1 MKPIY
6 IAPALGLAVLLAACG
21 TKTPSEAPGA
31 TSNTETS
38 NAMSGMASSGAMA
51 NMDNMSNMASPAAIE
66 TIMAKATGKV
76 TAIDPA
82 AGTVTIAHSAIPEVK
97 WPAMTMAFKAD
108 PKLLSGVAA
117 GDQVAFDLT
126 VKGSEG
132 EVTAIKKQ

>member
-1 MKPIY
+1 MKLIY
-6 IAPALGLAVLLAACG
+6 TATTLGLAVLLGACG
-21 TKTPSEAPGA
+21 TKTPSKAPSA
-31 TSNTETS
+31 ANSAETS
-38 NAMSGMASSGAMA
+38 SAMSGMA
-51 NMDNMSNMASPAAIE
+51 NMASPAAIAS
-66 TIMAKATGKV
+66 TMAKATGKV

-97 WPAMTMAFKAD
+97 WPAMTMTFKAD

-132 EVTAIKKQ
+132 EVTAIKKR

>member
-1 MKPIY
+1 MKLIY
-6 IAPALGLAVLLAACG
+6 TASALGVAILLGACG
-21 TKTPSEAPGA
+21 AKTPSDAPNTANNAA
-31 TSNTETS
+31 TSSAT
-38 NAMSGMASSGAMA
+38 SGMAK
-51 NMDNMSNMASPAAIE
+51 MDNMSNMASPAAIA
-66 TIMAKATGKV
+66 TMMAKVTGKV

-97 WPAMTMAFKAD
+97 WPAMTMTFKAD

-117 GDQVAFDLT
+117 GDQIAFDLA

>member
-1 MKPIY
+1 MKLIY
-6 IAPALGLAVLLAACG
+6 TASALGVAILLGACG
-21 TKTPSEAPGA
+21 AKTSSEAPSA
-31 TSNTETS
+31 ANSAETNS
-38 NAMSGMASSGAMA
+38 AMA

-66 TIMAKATGKV
+66 STMAKATGKV

-97 WPAMTMAFKAD
+97 WPAMIMAFKAD
-108 PKLLSGVAA
+108 PKLLAGVAT

>member
-6 IAPALGLAVLLAACG
+6 TASALGLAVLLGACG
-21 TKTPSEAPGA
+21 SKTPNAAPSA
-31 TSNTETS
+31 AS
-38 NAMSGMASSGAMA
+38 NAEANSTMAK
-51 NMDNMSNMASPAAIE
+51 MDDMPNMASPAAVE

-97 WPAMTMAFKAD
+97 WPAMTMAFKTD

>member
-1 MKPIY
+1 MKLIY
-6 IAPALGLAVLLAACG
+6 SASALGLAVLLGACG
-21 TKTPSEAPGA
+21 SKTPSAAPSA
-31 TSNTETS
+31 ANSAETS
-38 NAMSGMASSGAMA
+38 SAMPGMTPSGAMA
-51 NMDNMSNMASPAAIE
+51 KMDNMSNMASPAAIE
-66 TIMAKATGKV
+66 STMAKATGKV

-97 WPAMTMAFKAD
+97 WPAMTMTFKAD

-132 EVTAIKKQ
+132 EVTAIKKR

>member
-1 MKPIY
+1 MKLIY
-6 IAPALGLAVLLAACG
+6 TASALGLAVLLGACG
-21 TKTPSEAPGA
+21 SKTPSA
-31 TSNTETS
+31 TPSAASNAETNS
-38 NAMSGMASSGAMA
+38 AMSGMAPSGAMA
-51 NMDNMSNMASPAAIE
+51 KMDNMSNMASSAAIE
-66 TIMAKATGKV
+66 STMAKATGKV

-97 WPAMTMAFKAD
+97 WPAMTMTFKAD

-117 GDQVAFDLT
+117 GDQVTFDLT

>member
-1 MKPIY
+1 MKLIY
-6 IAPALGLAVLLAACG
+6 TASALSVAVLLGACG
-21 TKTPSEAPGA
+21 SKTASEAPSA
-31 TSNTETS
+31 ANSAETNS
-38 NAMSGMASSGAMA
+38 AMSGMAPSDSMS

-66 TIMAKATGKV
+66 TTMAKATGKV

-97 WPAMTMAFKAD
+97 WPAMTMTFKAD
-108 PKLLSGVAA
+108 PKLLSGVAM

-132 EVTAIKKQ
+132 VVTAIKKQ